1 MTDHSQDPAKR
12 PEPERLRGRG
22 HDPQTFAKLA
32 AKAAR
37 KVVAT
42 RASAKKRASQGM
54 PQGTRAPVSALVEGR
69 RRAPRCTAQT
79 KTGARCA
86 LPCVRGSDRC
96 VMHEGVERAP
106 HSPAAG
112 RRYLEGKLRPPANRF
127 KTHPSALAEAG
138 QAPGQAPGQAARKG
152 ASNSPRDSEP
162 DD

>member
-1 MTDHSQDPAKR
+1 MTEHIQDPAKR

-22 HDPQTFAKLA
+22 HDPETFAKLA

-42 RASAKKRASQGM
+42 RASGKKRASQGLPKNVGNVAAM
-54 PQGTRAPVSALVEGR
+54 QAARKQAPQ
-69 RRAPRCTAQT
+69 CTAET
-79 KTGARCA
+79 KTGARCR

-96 VMHEGVERAP
+96 TVHEGVERAP

-112 RRYLEGKLRPPANRF
+112 RRYLEGKLRPPANRY
-127 KTHPSALAEAG
+127 KTHPSALANASQDPS
-138 QAPGQAPGQAARKG
+138 QAPSQG
-152 ASNSPRDSEP
+152 AKNVALCPPKALEP